1 MRKVTENEKMVFE
14 FIKDRIEEGYPP
26 TVREICAEFGFKS
39 TSTAHRYI
47 NNLTAKG
54 LLEKGNNQNRA
65 IRLTGGN
72 GMMIPLVGTV
82 TAGVP
87 ITAIEEITD
96 YISFQPARHYSNPLF
111 ALKVRGESMIN
122 AAILDGDMVVIE
134 QTPYAEN
141 GDIVCALVDNES
153 ATIKTFYKEDGH
165 YRLQP
170 ENDTMDPIIVD
181 EVSILGKVVGVVRYL

>member
-72 GMMIPLVGTV
+72 GMKIPLVGTV

-87 ITAIEEITD
+87 ITTIEEITD

>member
-72 GMMIPLVGTV
+72 GMKIPLVGTV
-82 TAGVP
+82 TAGIP

-153 ATIKTFYKEDGH
+153 ATIKTFYKEEGH

>member
-72 GMMIPLVGTV
+72 GMKIPLVGTV
-82 TAGVP
+82 TAGIP

-181 EVSILGKVVGVVRYL
+181 EVSILGNVVGVVRYL

>member
-72 GMMIPLVGTV
+72 GMKITLVGTI
-82 TAGVP
+82 TAGIP

>member
-72 GMMIPLVGTV
+72 GMKIPLVGTV
-82 TAGVP
+82 TAGIP

-122 AAILDGDMVVIE
+122 AGILPGDLVVVHRRQTANNGEIVVALIE
-134 QTPYAEN
+134 DEATVKRYSYRN
-141 GDIVCALVDNES
+141 GQVWLM
-153 ATIKTFYKEDGH
+153 
-165 YRLQP
+165 P
-170 ENDTMDPIIVD
+170 ENEAYSPID
-181 EVSILGKVVGVVRYL
+181 GTHAQILGKVAAVVRRY

>member
-72 GMMIPLVGTV
+72 GMKIPLVGTV
-82 TAGVP
+82 TAGIP

-165 YRLQP
+165 HRLQP

>member
-26 TVREICAEFGFKS
+26 TEREICAEFGFKS

-72 GMMIPLVGTV
+72 GMKIPLVGTV

>member
-72 GMMIPLVGTV
+72 GMKIPLVGTV

-87 ITAIEEITD
+87 ITAIVEITD

-153 ATIKTFYKEDGH
+153 ATIKTFYKENGH

>member
-72 GMMIPLVGTV
+72 GMKIPLVGTV
-82 TAGVP
+82 TAGIP

-153 ATIKTFYKEDGH
+153 ATIKTFYKEDSH

-181 EVSILGKVVGVVRYL
+181 EVKILGKVVGVVRYL

>member
-72 GMMIPLVGTV
+72 GMKIPLVGTV
-82 TAGVP
+82 TAGIP

-96 YISFQPARHYSNPLF
+96 YTSFQPARHYSNPLF

>member
-72 GMMIPLVGTV
+72 GMKIPLVGTV
-82 TAGVP
+82 TAGIP

-181 EVSILGKVVGVVRYL
+181 DVKILGKVVGVVRYL

>member
-72 GMMIPLVGTV
+72 GMKIPLVGTV
-82 TAGVP
+82 TAGIS

>member
-72 GMMIPLVGTV
+72 GMKIPLVGTV
-82 TAGVP
+82 TAGIP

-165 YRLQP
+165 YSLQP

>member
-72 GMMIPLVGTV
+72 GMKIPLVGTV
-82 TAGVP
+82 TAGIP

-181 EVSILGKVVGVVRYL
+181 EIKILGKVVGVVRYL